1 MSFQIASPLA
11 AINRI
16 LHGLL
21 QVALLF
27 CYLSAWSQELPQ
39 PMSPPRLVNDFAN
52 VLDDEGEAL
61 LEQKLVAFND
71 STSTQ
76 IAVVTITN
84 IGGYDIADYS
94 NRLFEAWG
102 IGQKG
107 KNNGALMLVAVENRK
122 VWIATGYGLE
132 ATLTDALTKRI
143 VNNIVVPA
151 FKKGDYLLAIDQAT
165 TAMAQIVSG
174 EYTSETTAKKK
185 GRGISAIG
193 VVIIIILI
201 LIILSRFNNIK
212 KNHMGR
218 GLDLFT
224 LLMLLNAGGGSS
236 GRGSYGD
243 FRSGGGGFGGF
254 GGGSSGGGGA
264 GGSW

>member
-1 MSFQIASPLA
+1 MNYLTASPLA
-11 AINRI
+11 AINKGIR
-16 LHGLL
+16 GLFL
-21 QVALLF
+21 FALLF
-27 CYLSAWSQELPQ
+27 ASVEAVCQDIPQ
-39 PMSPPRLVNDFAN
+39 PMSPPRLVNDFAGI
-52 VLDDEGEAL
+52 LEDADEAL

-71 STSTQ
+71 TTSTQ
-76 IAVVTITN
+76 IAVVTISN

-94 NRLFEAWG
+94 YKLFEAWG
-102 IGQKG
+102 IGQKN

-132 ATLTDALTKRI
+132 GTLTDALTKRI
-143 VNNIVVPA
+143 VNNIVLPA
-151 FKKGDYLLAIDQAT
+151 FKKGNYLEGIDQAT
-165 TAMAQIVSG
+165 TAMAQIVAG
-174 EYTSETTAKKK
+174 EYTSETTAKKRGK
-185 GRGISAIG
+185 GISAIG
-193 VVIIIILI
+193 VVILVIII

-224 LLMLLNAGGGSS
+224 LLMLMNAGGG